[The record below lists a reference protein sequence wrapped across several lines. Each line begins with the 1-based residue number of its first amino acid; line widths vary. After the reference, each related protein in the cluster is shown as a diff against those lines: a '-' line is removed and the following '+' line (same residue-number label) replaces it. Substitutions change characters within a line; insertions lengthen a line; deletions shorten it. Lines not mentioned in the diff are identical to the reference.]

1 MTSSVGGGIWRL
13 AQETVGD
20 KHEVDDSP
28 RGPRDT
34 CCVESATSDTRVCPP
49 HDDRRSETPTCEPE
63 VLTATAGTLEDS
75 PSRRRNKRK
84 MTEPRRRA
92 TDFSIR
98 SICSSS
104 NSDVERD
111 DDDDDADRS
120 TADSSV
126 AKIWKPGNVFDA
138 SPTTATAATTT
149 NAFSF
154 YPLNIPLIHAF
165 HHSISARYAAT
176 TTPTPVRPASSE
188 SSLSSGGD
196 QDRSVQADDTSS
208 SGGRPPSTGTQVT
221 ASDPS
226 RRHLS
231 QSPSSASTLQ
241 ADRESRYGGRAVS
254 PRKNYKNMTKQRRIE
269 ANARERTRVH
279 TISAAFESLRRAV
292 PSYSY
297 NQRLSKLAILR
308 IACSYIVALARL
320 ADLDYSAASTGDRP
334 DKQLSFAECVD
345 LCTQTIQSEGRAK
358 RRH

>member
-1 MTSSVGGGIWRL
+1 MSSGGGVIWRL
-13 AQETVGD
+13 AQETVSD
-20 KHEVDDSP
+20 DHEVGDSLP
-28 RGPRDT
+28 TQDT
-34 CCVESATSDTRVCPP
+34 CCADLSTSDTQVLLPP
-49 HDDRRSETPTCEPE
+49 DDRRSETSTSEPE
-63 VLTATAGTLEDS
+63 IVTGAGGTLEDS
-75 PSRRRNKRK
+75 PTRRRNKRK

-104 NSDVERD
+104 NSDVEREND
-111 DDDDDADRS
+111 DVDDDRS

-138 SPTTATAATTT
+138 SPTTTATTT
-149 NAFSF
+149 NTFNF
-154 YPLNIPLIHAF
+154 YPLNIPLIHAL
-165 HHSISARYAAT
+165 HHGIGSVSARYAAT
-176 TTPTPVRPASSE
+176 TTPSTVRPASSE
-188 SSLSSGGD
+188 SSLSSSGD
-196 QDRSVQADDTSS
+196 HDRSAQADDTSS
-208 SGGRPPSTGTQVT
+208 SGGRPPSAGTRAT
-221 ASDPS
+221 TLDSS
-226 RRHLS
+226 RRLIS
-231 QSPSSASTLQ
+231 QSPSSASTVP
-241 ADRESRYGGRAVS
+241 ADRDSRYSGRAVS

-308 IACSYIVALARL
+308 IACSYILALARL
-320 ADLDYSAASTGDRP
+320 ADLDYSATPSGDP
-334 DKQLSFAECVD
+334 SDKQLSFAECVD